1 MHQQLINAS
10 IQLIPIAEVENAM
23 QQIDNAI
30 QLIQASGLKYE
41 VGPFGTSV
49 EGSYEQVLQLITAIN
64 NLMNE
69 TSKVEWVLNVQFH
82 IKPEAPVTMKEKIS
96 KHR

>member
-10 IQLIPIAEVENAM
+10 IQLIPIDAAENAM
-23 QQIDNAI
+23 PQIDRAI
-30 QLIQASGLKYE
+30 QLIQDSGLNYE

-49 EGSYEQVLQLITAIN
+49 EGSYAQVMQLIASIN
-64 NLMNE
+64 SMMND
-69 TSKVEWVLNVQFH
+69 TSKAEWVLNIQFH
-82 IKPEAPVTMKEKIS
+82 IKPEAPVTLQEKIS